1 MYSKNWKNSDY
12 AEQFFQREQPL
23 LSAGLRQAVGPKT
36 LQIDDLIDSRVVLEL
51 DLPFCVT
58 AYTTMPEKN
67 DTDNR
72 DIDAVVDPAFLPFSP
87 DSLSTVILPHVL
99 EWHDLPHQVLREVHR
114 VLMSEGHVV
123 LTGFNPAS
131 LLGLQRFLC
140 PRAVFKGHYY
150 TCKRVMDWLQ
160 LLGFDVVASSMFQ
173 YAPLSKSPRI
183 RKTFGFLESVGD
195 RWLPMT
201 GGGYMIVAK
210 KREIGI
216 NLIGRA
222 KFSTPKVKLATASV
236 RAPLKKHDIAK

>member
-131 LLGLQRFLC
+131 LLGLQ
-140 PRAVFKGHYY
+140 
-150 TCKRVMDWLQ
+150 
-160 LLGFDVVASSMFQ
+160 SMFQ